1 MRAAKAWGL
10 SPRQWREESP
20 DDRALMLAFILFEGT
35 IEARRYA
42 WREERREK
50 EENRQNRDENTFS
63 KLKQRLHQRDQRG
76 AGPKNESMK
85 AEL

>member
-1 MRAAKAWGL
+1 
-10 SPRQWREESP
+10 
-20 DDRALMLAFILFEGT
+20 MLAFILFEGT

-63 KLKQRLHQRDQRG
+63 KLKQRLRG
-76 AGPKNESMK
+76 EG
-85 AEL
+85 